1 MHAAYGH
8 ISNFLDSMTKRKL
21 EYSDHSKVEDEAV
34 SADLHGVITGLSPL
48 KKSRSAGNRW

>member
-8 ISNFLDSMTKRKL
+8 ISNLLDSMTKRKL